1 MDLSRVKEI
10 LAERKYQFDEDSE
23 EIDDVIYEVY
33 NGKDED
39 DFVEFGYITSTEEII
54 EIFIS
59 NSCYSFGNDE
69 NDRRGVCLGGKS
81 EYKIDEELFIYCL
94 DIQKDPGL
102 HEINFCRDYLKFS
115 KWRQTELNPVL
126 ENLDFQLYQD
136 VCEIDDTFLPFI
148 ISYTYEGDYNN
159 VFLEINPLTRKV
171 ALHVSSIGIGK
182 RLVTE
187 DLSSLVGE
195 PSDIIFGALEGFA
208 VIRPSNP

>member
-1 MDLSRVKEI
+1 MDLSRVREI
-10 LAERKYQFDEDSE
+10 LTGRKYLFDEDAE
-23 EIDDVIYEVY
+23 EVDDMIYVDYIDKR
-33 NGKDED
+33 GD
-39 DFVEFGYITSTEEII
+39 DFVEVGYITSTEEII
-54 EIFIS
+54 EIFVS

-69 NDRRGVCLGGKS
+69 NDRRGICLGGKS

-115 KWRQTELNPVL
+115 EWRQTELNPVL
-126 ENLDFQLYQD
+126 ENLDFQLCQD
-136 VCEIDDTFLPFI
+136 VCEIDDTFFPFI
-148 ISYTYEGDYNN
+148 ISYTYEGDRYN

-171 ALHVSSIGIGK
+171 ALHVSTTGLTK
-182 RLVTE
+182 VE

-208 VIRPSNP
+208 VIGPSNP

>member
-10 LAERKYQFDEDSE
+10 LSERKYQFDEDSE

-33 NGKDED
+33 GGKDEE
-39 DFVEFGYITSTEEII
+39 DFVEVGYITSTEEII

-69 NDRRGVCLGGKS
+69 NDRRGVCLGGES

-115 KWRQTELNPVL
+115 EWRQTELNPVL
-126 ENLDFQLYQD
+126 ENLDFFQLYQD
-136 VCEIDDTFLPFI
+136 VCEIDDTFFPFI
-148 ISYTYEGDYNN
+148 ISYTYEGDRYN

-171 ALHVSSIGIGK
+171 ALHVSSMGVK
-182 RLVTE
+182 SKTE

-208 VIRPSNP
+208 VIEPSNP

>member
-1 MDLSRVKEI
+1 MDLSRAKEI
-10 LAERKYQFDEDSE
+10 LVERKYQFDECTE
-23 EIDDVIYEVY
+23 AVDDVTYEVY
-33 NGKDED
+33 NVKGED
-39 DFVEFGYITSTEEII
+39 DFVEVGYITSTKEII

-69 NDRRGVCLGGKS
+69 NGRRGACLGGKS

-115 KWRQTELNPVL
+115 EWRQTELNPVL

-136 VCEIDDTFLPFI
+136 VCEIDDTFFPFV
-148 ISYTYEGDYNN
+148 ISYTYEGDRYD

-171 ALHVSSIGIGK
+171 ALHVSSIGK

-195 PSDIIFGALEGFA
+195 PSDIIFGALEGLCL
-208 VIRPSNP
+208 NE

>member
-10 LAERKYQFDEDSE
+10 LTKRKYQFDKDSGE
-23 EIDDVIYEVY
+23 EVDDVTYKIY
-33 NGKDED
+33 NGKGED
-39 DFVEFGYITSTEEII
+39 DYVEVGYITSTEKVI
-54 EIFIS
+54 EIFVS

-69 NDRRGVCLGGKS
+69 NDRRGICLGGKS

-94 DIQKDPGL
+94 DIQKYPGL
-102 HEINFCRDYLKFS
+102 HEINMCRDYLKFS

-136 VCEIDDTFLPFI
+136 ICEIDDTFFPFI
-148 ISYTYEGDYNN
+148 ISYTYEGDRYN

-171 ALHVSSIGIGK
+171 ELHVSNTGGTK
-182 RLVTE
+182 VE

-208 VIRPSNP
+208 VSRPSNP

>member
-10 LAERKYQFDEDSE
+10 LSERKYQFDENAE
-23 EIDDVIYEVY
+23 EIDDIIYEVY
-33 NGKDED
+33 IDKKED
-39 DFVEFGYITSTEEII
+39 DFVEFGYITSTKEII

-59 NSCYSFGNDE
+59 NSFYSFGNDE

-81 EYKIDEELFIYCL
+81 EYKIDEKLFIYCL

-115 KWRQTELNPVL
+115 EWRQTELNPVL

-136 VCEIDDTFLPFI
+136 VCEIDDTFFPFV
-148 ISYTYEGDYNN
+148 ISYTYEGDRYN

-171 ALHVSSIGIGK
+171 ALHVSSIGK

-195 PSDIIFGALEGFA
+195 PSDIIFGALEGLCL
-208 VIRPSNP
+208 NE

>member
-1 MDLSRVKEI
+1 MDLNRVKEI
-10 LAERKYQFDEDSE
+10 LVERKYQFDEDSE

-33 NGKDED
+33 NGNDED

-54 EIFIS
+54 EIFVS

-69 NDRRGVCLGGKS
+69 NDRKGICLGGKS

-115 KWRQTELNPVL
+115 EWRQTELNPVL
-126 ENLDFQLYQD
+126 ENLDFLLYQD
-136 VCEIDDTFLPFI
+136 VCEIDDTFFPFI
-148 ISYTYEGDYNN
+148 ISYTYEGYCYN

-171 ALHVSSIGIGK
+171 ALQVSSIGAEPE
-182 RLVTE
+182 TE

-195 PSDIIFGALEGFA
+195 PSDIIFGALESFA
-208 VIRPSNP
+208 VTEPSNP

>member
-10 LAERKYQFDEDSE
+10 LSERKYQFDEDSE

-69 NDRRGVCLGGKS
+69 NGRRGVCLGGKS

-115 KWRQTELNPVL
+115 EWRQTELNPVL

-136 VCEIDDTFLPFI
+136 VCEIDDTFFPFI
-148 ISYTYEGDYNN
+148 ISYTYEGDRYN

-171 ALHVSSIGIGK
+171 ALHVSSIGAK
-182 RLVTE
+182 LETE

-195 PSDIIFGALEGFA
+195 PSDIIFGALEGLCL
-208 VIRPSNP
+208 NE

>member
-1 MDLSRVKEI
+1 MDLSKVKEI
-10 LAERKYQFDEDSE
+10 LSERKYQFDEDAE
-23 EIDDVIYEVY
+23 EIDDIIYEVY
-33 NGKDED
+33 IDKKED

-59 NSCYSFGNDE
+59 NSFYSFGNDE

-81 EYKIDEELFIYCL
+81 EYKIDEKLFIYCL

-115 KWRQTELNPVL
+115 EWRQTELNPVL

-136 VCEIDDTFLPFI
+136 VCEIDDTFFPFV
-148 ISYTYEGDYNN
+148 ISYTYEGDRYN

-171 ALHVSSIGIGK
+171 ALHVSSIGK

-195 PSDIIFGALEGFA
+195 PSDIIFGALEGLCL
-208 VIRPSNP
+208 NE

>member
-10 LAERKYQFDEDSE
+10 LSERKYQFDEDSE

-33 NGKDED
+33 NGKGED
-39 DFVEFGYITSTEEII
+39 DFVEIGYITSTEEII
-54 EIFIS
+54 EIFVS

-69 NDRRGVCLGGKS
+69 NGRRGICLGGKS

-115 KWRQTELNPVL
+115 KWRLTELNPVL

-136 VCEIDDTFLPFI
+136 VCEIDDTFFPFI
-148 ISYTYEGDYNN
+148 ISYTYEGDRYN

-171 ALHVSSIGIGK
+171 ALHVSSIGAK
-182 RLVTE
+182 PKTE

-195 PSDIIFGALEGFA
+195 PSDIIFGALEGLCL
-208 VIRPSNP
+208 NE

>member
-1 MDLSRVKEI
+1 MDLSRVREI
-10 LAERKYQFDEDSE
+10 LTERKYQFDEDAE
-23 EIDDVIYEVY
+23 EIDDIVYEVY
-33 NGKDED
+33 IDKRGD
-39 DFVEFGYITSTEEII
+39 DFVEFGYITNTEEII

-69 NDRRGVCLGGKS
+69 NGRRGVCLGGKS
-81 EYKIDEELFIYCL
+81 EYKIDEGLFIYCL

-115 KWRQTELNPVL
+115 EWRQTELNPVL

-136 VCEIDDTFLPFI
+136 VCEIDDTFFPFV
-148 ISYTYEGDYNN
+148 ISYTYEGDRYN

-171 ALHVSSIGIGK
+171 TLHVSSIGK

-195 PSDIIFGALEGFA
+195 PSDIIFGALEGLCL
-208 VIRPSNP
+208 NE